1 MCILNGWQQHANQA
15 HPGKLICPSKM
26 MVGRRAL
33 FREHVCVFR
42 GITLLL
48 GMMFSTS
55 TLYTSWCLGRLV
67 SFAEPWKGDMFLDKD
82 FCSFH
87 HENWGRFPI
96 WLLFCQMG
104 WNHQQV
110 VIKEK
115 TNSSILAL
123 GFKTYKNPKNESI
136 YCWKIC
142 FPNKMLPP
150 LEVAAVHD
158 SKGRLRAEALIWGA
172 PNMDL
177 GSTPTSCKWGG
188 YGAPIN
194 GRK

>member
-1 MCILNGWQQHANQA
+1 MGGNKTPTRHTPENEYVPQKWWLEECF
-15 HPGKLICPSKM
+15 PSE
-26 MVGRRAL
+26 RAL

-87 HENWGRFPI
+87 PENWGRFPI

-123 GFKTYKNPKNESI
+123 GKPIKTQKMNPYIVGRFASLIKCFHLWRLQQSMTPRVAYERRPWSGVHPTWTWGQPLPVVNEVVMG
-136 YCWKIC
+136 
-142 FPNKMLPP
+142 P
-150 LEVAAVHD
+150 
-158 SKGRLRAEALIWGA
+158 R
-172 PNMDL
+172 
-177 GSTPTSCKWGG
+177 
-188 YGAPIN
+188 
-194 GRK
+194 